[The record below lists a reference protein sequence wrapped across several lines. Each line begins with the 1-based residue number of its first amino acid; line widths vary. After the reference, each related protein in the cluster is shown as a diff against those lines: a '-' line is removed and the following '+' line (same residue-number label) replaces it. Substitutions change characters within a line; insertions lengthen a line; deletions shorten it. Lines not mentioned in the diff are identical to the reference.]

1 MNVLKPDKKATIITL
16 LANKISQHE
25 ISRKAGIDRKTI
37 RRYGRLHNLLPPIP
51 SAAESKSPSGQGVAT
66 GSADSTGQNPPSR
79 PPAFAGGSPESIR
92 IPAHARSACEEH
104 RQWIEKQVQL
114 GRNAVAMYQDLVE
127 QFGFTSRYNSVKR
140 FVRALRKKQ
149 PQQYDR
155 LEFLPGEEAQVDYGQ
170 GALTR
175 HPGTGTYRRP
185 RLFVMTLRYSRRSFR
200 KVVWKSS
207 QEVWA
212 QLHEEA
218 FRYFGGCPQY
228 VVLDNLK
235 EGVIKPDLYEP
246 ELNPVYA
253 TLLAHYGVVADPA
266 RVGDPNRKGT
276 VENVIQHTQNTALKG
291 RRFESIEDQNRFLL
305 HWEETWAAQR
315 IHGRTKRQVAEM
327 FAEEKPSLKILPQEK
342 FSFFRQEVRTV
353 YDDGTIQVQDSYY
366 AALPAPL
373 HSKVMVRIYA
383 HEIEI
388 INPKTMTIIRRHPKS
403 RRRGSV
409 LMDEKDRIFNPSR
422 QTCYLF
428 ARAAEIGPHTNA
440 LCKLLFEEQGRPG
453 QRRMQG
459 IVNMVRRHK
468 AIHIEQAAALAIEK
482 GLRTVSTIRRIVTDL
497 AGTEKKTTPPQTTP
511 GLTQDHQLIRPP
523 HAYGAFFEHHAAG
536 SSDGET
542 VTKPAV
548 LQSPQRSPDRHGE
561 GVPEC
566 IPTP

>member
-16 LANKISQHE
+16 LTNGISQHE

-37 RRYGRLHNLLPPIP
+37 RRYGRLHNLSP
-51 SAAESKSPSGQGVAT
+51 AKDRVASKSPSGEGVAT
-66 GSADSTGQNPPSR
+66 GSAESTGQNPPPR
-79 PPAFAGGSPESIR
+79 PPAFEGGRPEPIM

-104 RQWIEKQVQL
+104 RQWIEQQVQL

-127 QFGFTSRYNSVKR
+127 QFGFSRRYNSVKR

-149 PQQYDR
+149 PKQYDR

-175 HPGTGTYRRP
+175 HPGTGMYRRP

-207 QEVWA
+207 QQVWA

-253 TLLAHYGVVADPA
+253 ALLAHYGVVADPA
-266 RVGDPNRKGT
+266 RVRDPNRKGT
-276 VENVIQHTQNTALKG
+276 VENAIGHTQNTALKG
-291 RRFESIEDQNRFLL
+291 RRFESLEEQNRFLL
-305 HWEETWAAQR
+305 HWEETWAATR

-327 FAEEKPSLKILPQEK
+327 FAEEKPSLKVLPLEK
-342 FSFFRQEVRTV
+342 FAFFRQEVRTV
-353 YDDGTIQVQDSYY
+353 YDDGTIQVLDSYY

-373 HSKVMVRIYA
+373 HAKVMVRIYA

-388 INPKTMTIIRRHPKS
+388 IDPKTMTIIRRHPKS

-428 ARAAEIGPHTNA
+428 ARAAEIGPQTNA

-459 IVNMVRRHK
+459 IVSMVRRHK
-468 AIHIEQAAALAIEK
+468 ATHIEQAAARAIEK
-482 GLRTVSTIRRIVTDL
+482 GLRTVNAIRRIVMDL
-497 AGTEKKTTPPQTTP
+497 AGTEQKTEPQRA
-511 GLTQDHQLIRPP
+511 GDCLTQDHQLIRPP
-523 HAYGAFFEHHAAG
+523 HDYGTFFQRHAAG
-536 SSDGET
+536 SSGGEA
-542 VTKPAV
+542 VTQPAV
-548 LQSPQRSPDRHGE
+548 LQSPPKSPWTDHDE
-561 GVPEC
+561 GVPES
-566 IPTP
+566 IPAP